1 MGAFNSLLNPVP
13 EISICQSLPLYTSP
27 RTDYST
33 LYAVLKIVQ
42 GINVTV
48 TEKNKTIVS
57 LGLQLYSKCMQ
68 IS

>member
-27 RTDYST
+27 PTDYST

-48 TEKNKTIVS
+48 TEKK
-57 LGLQLYSKCMQ
+57 
-68 IS
+68 